1 MSYSRIFPI
10 ILYSVVCFSKVYTQ
24 PKDHCYLLIGGYT
37 KPLKDKGIAVYDFNM
52 QTGDLQ
58 FRSVTGGIENPSYL
72 TISRDGTKV
81 YAVSEKN
88 NGQGIIIAYQFNRS
102 TGTLRFINEA
112 SSGGEGPCYVSVDDA
127 GTHVFAANYSDGRLS
142 AIRLNKDGSLD
153 TAAVQSIQHTG
164 SSINKES
171 QAGPHAHSAVLS
183 PDNRYVLGADLG
195 TDRVYIYRFDSK
207 ATKPL
212 SPADT
217 EYVTTIPGSGPR
229 HICFHPNGKYVYV
242 VNEMGGSVDAF
253 DYKDGVLKPKQSIT
267 MLPDGFT
274 GIVEAADIHIS
285 PDGKFLYASNRE
297 VRNEIVIYS
306 ISKEGALSFTGR
318 QPVLGAV
325 PRNFAIDPSGKFLLV
340 ANQKTSEV
348 IVFNRNANTGLL
360 SFTGKK
366 ISIPGPACL
375 KFMTAAR

>member
-1 MSYSRIFPI
+1 MSYSRIFLI
-10 ILYSVVCFSKVYTQ
+10 ILFSVFCFSKVYTQ
-24 PKDHCYLLIGGYT
+24 SKDHCYLLIGGYT
-37 KPLKDKGIAVYDFNM
+37 KPLKDKGIAVYEFNM

-72 TISRDGTKV
+72 AISKDGTKV

-153 TAAVQSIQHTG
+153 TTDIQSIQHTG

-183 PDNRYVLGADLG
+183 PDNRYVLSADLG
-195 TDRVYIYRFDSK
+195 TDRIYIYRFDSN
-207 ATKPL
+207 ATKSL
-212 SPADT
+212 SPANT
-217 EYVTTIPGSGPR
+217 ATLPAVPGSGPR

-242 VNEMGGSVDAF
+242 VNEMGGTVDAF
-253 DYKDGVLKPKQSIT
+253 DYKDGVLNSKQSIT

-285 PDGKFLYASNRE
+285 A
-297 VRNEIVIYS
+297 
-306 ISKEGALSFTGR
+306 
-318 QPVLGAV
+318 
-325 PRNFAIDPSGKFLLV
+325 
-340 ANQKTSEV
+340 
-348 IVFNRNANTGLL
+348 
-360 SFTGKK
+360 
-366 ISIPGPACL
+366 
-375 KFMTAAR
+375 

>member
-10 ILYSVVCFSKVYTQ
+10 ILFSAFCFSKVYTQ
-24 PKDHCYLLIGGYT
+24 SKDHCYLLVGGYT
-37 KPLKDKGIAVYDFNM
+37 KPLKDKGIAVYDFNK
-52 QTGDLQ
+52 QTGALQ
-58 FRSVTGGIENPSYL
+58 FRSVTGEIENPSYL
-72 TISRDGTKV
+72 AISKDGTKV

-88 NGQGIIIAYQFNRS
+88 NGPGTIIAYQFNRS

-127 GTHVFAANYSDGRLS
+127 GTHVFGANYGDGRLS

-153 TAAVQSIQHTG
+153 TTDIQSIQHTG

-183 PDNRYVLGADLG
+183 PDNRYVLSADLG
-195 TDRVYIYRFDSK
+195 TDRIYIYSFDSK
-207 ATKPL
+207 ATTPL
-212 SPADT
+212 SPANT
-217 EYVTTIPGSGPR
+217 GYVTSAPGSGPR

-253 DYKDGVLKPKQSIT
+253 DYKDGVLTPKQSVT

-285 PDGKFLYASNRE
+285 PDSKFLYASNRE

-325 PRNFAIDPSGKFLLV
+325 PRNFVIDPSGKFLLV

-348 IVFNRNANTGLL
+348 IVFRRNANTGLL
-360 SFTGKK
+360 RFTGKK

-375 KFMTAAR
+375 KFISEAR

>member
-1 MSYSRIFPI
+1 MFSIF
-10 ILYSVVCFSKVYTQ
+10 CFSKVYTQ
-24 PKDHCYLLIGGYT
+24 PKGHCYLLIGGYT
-37 KPLKDKGIAVYDFNM
+37 KPLKDKGIAVYDFNK

-58 FRSVTGGIENPSYL
+58 FRSVTGEIENPSYL
-72 TISRDGTKV
+72 AISKDGKKV
-81 YAVSEKN
+81 YTVSEKN
-88 NGQGIIIAYQFNRS
+88 NGQGIIVAYQFNRA

-127 GTHVFAANYSDGRLS
+127 GSHVFAANYSDGRLS
-142 AIRLNKDGSLD
+142 AVRLNKDGSLD
-153 TAAVQSIQHTG
+153 TTDIQSIQHTG

-171 QAGPHAHSAVLS
+171 QTGPHAHSAILS

-207 ATKPL
+207 ATKSL
-212 SPADT
+212 SPANT
-217 EYVTTIPGSGPR
+217 EYVTTVPGSGPR

-253 DYKDGVLKPKQSIT
+253 DYKDGVLKSKQSIT

-306 ISKEGALSFTGR
+306 ISKEGTLSFTGR

-340 ANQKTSEV
+340 ANQKTNEV
-348 IVFNRNANTGLL
+348 IVFRRDANTGLL

-366 ISIPGPACL
+366 ISVPGPACL
-375 KFMTAAR
+375 KFVR